1 MIKFLLKRT
10 LPTTFSV
17 LGVSLLIFVI
27 SHLLPAD
34 PVGVALGPQA
44 TSAQIDA
51 LKHEWGLDRPI
62 YIQYALFLKNLAK
75 GDLGVSLVSRRPVVE
90 ELLYHFPATFELT
103 AVSMIISMVMGVS
116 IGVLSAVRRNRLIDH
131 VARSYTIIGISIP
144 IFWLALLLL
153 LVFYVKLGWFPGG
166 GRIDD
171 SIEVRH
177 ITGFLLLD
185 TILTGNW
192 AGLGSTLMHLVL
204 PAYCLS
210 CATLAT
216 ICRITRSSVL
226 QVLGEEYV
234 NAARAKGV
242 PEIVVLGKHVLR
254 NSILP
259 VITIAGVLFGQL
271 LAGAVLT
278 ETIFSW
284 PGMGRY
290 VVRSILHLDFQPIMG
305 FTILCALLYALSNLA
320 VDILYSIVN
329 PQIKLD

>member
-1 MIKFLLKRT
+1 MLKFLLKRIFFTTISVFGVT
-10 LPTTFSV
+10 LV
-17 LGVSLLIFVI
+17 VFVI

-34 PVGVALGPQA
+34 PVAAALGPQA
-44 TSAQIDA
+44 TIEQINA
-51 LKHEWGLDRPI
+51 LEHKWRLDRPI
-62 YIQYALFLKNLAK
+62 YIQYAFFLKNLFH
-75 GDLGVSLVSRRPVVE
+75 GDLGVSLVTRRPVLKD
-90 ELLYHFPATFELT
+90 LLYYFPATFELT
-103 AVSMIISMVMGVS
+103 TASMIISLVMGVPM
-116 IGVLSAVRRNRLIDH
+116 GVLSAVKRNRLIDH
-131 VARSYTIIGISIP
+131 VTRTYTIIGISIP

-153 LVFYVKLGWFPGG
+153 LVFYLKLGWFPGG
-166 GRIDD
+166 GRIDG

-177 ITGFLLLD
+177 ITGLLLLD
-185 TILTGNW
+185 TTLTGNW
-192 AGLGSTLMHLVL
+192 AGLKSAAMHLVL

-234 NAARAKGV
+234 IAARAKGV
-242 PEIVVLGKHVLR
+242 PEILVLGKHVLR

-271 LAGAVLT
+271 LGGAVLT

-290 VVRSILHLDFQPIMG
+290 VVSSILHLDFQPIMG
-305 FTILCALLYALSNLA
+305 FTLLCAFLYAFFNLA
-320 VDILYSIVN
+320 VDIIYSIVN